1 MSGNARFHDKL
12 HRSNHHTLSTAG
24 LLDSAYD
31 PIASPAYPFQGDFIL
46 NGNLS
51 ASGILYGNFPIVG
64 SIAPDSTDI
73 SNAYI
78 AVYNLSS
85 SWESTYTTVSTN
97 SGNWGYQGNDLKAL
111 SSNWESTYTT
121 VSTNS
126 GNWNNTYNT
135 VKANSATTWNYQ
147 GNDLKALSSNWQSTY
162 TTVNANSSLWGSG
175 GTGGSDVSLLSANWQ
190 STYTTVSSN
199 SSNWNYQ
206 GNDLKALSSNW
217 QSTYTTVSSNSGNWN
232 SYTNYIKLKSYSE
245 TSQSPSI
252 VSNVA
257 TLDLSGGTV
266 FSITLNN
273 SINSFTLQNIPTGV
287 NSFLLSLTQDGT
299 GGKTVTWTFTGKTI
313 KWSGSA
319 PTMTTTANAT
329 DIYSFMSIDG
339 NTWYGT
345 AAGQNF
351 V

>member
-31 PIASPAYPFQGDFIL
+31 PIASPSHPFQGDFIL

-51 ASGILYGNFPIVG
+51 ASGNLSAEDFSIGGILYCNFPVVG

-73 SNAYI
+73 SNAYVV
-78 AVYNLSS
+78 VYNLSS
-85 SWESTYTTVSTN
+85 NWQSTYTTVS
-97 SGNWGYQGNDLKAL
+97 S
-111 SSNWESTYTT
+111 
-121 VSTNS
+121 
-126 GNWNNTYNT
+126 
-135 VKANSATTWNYQ
+135 NSATTWNYQ

-162 TTVNANSSLWGSG
+162 TTVSSNSATTWNYQGNDLKA
-175 GTGGSDVSLLSANWQ
+175 LSSKWQ

-199 SSNWNYQ
+199 SATTWNYQ

-232 SYTNYIKLKSYSE
+232 SYTNYIQLKSYSE
-245 TSQSPSI
+245 TLQSPSI

-319 PTMTTTANAT
+319 PTMTATANAT